1 MRQKSSPTAGGT
13 MPGMDSVL
21 SPGRGWRELPRLL
34 WRVGTAGGAI
44 LLTMGAALL
53 FNRPPEVVRF
63 TPPKDCRLELA
74 ACRVE
79 FAPGAALTLDVAPR
93 PISPNAPLTI
103 AVQLAGID
111 ARHIEASFRGVD
123 MNMGVHEL
131 ELQPA
136 GEGEFRGSTTLP
148 VCVSGRMS
156 WEITLRLT
164 SGRQIYLL
172 PVRFDS
178 GA

>member
-1 MRQKSSPTAGGT
+1 
-13 MPGMDSVL
+13 MPGMDGVL
-21 SPGRGWRELPRLL
+21 SLGRGWRELPRSLV
-34 WRVGTAGGAI
+34 RAGIGAI
-44 LLTMGAALL
+44 VLAIGVALL
-53 FNRPPEVVRF
+53 FSRPPEVVRL
-63 TPPKDCRLELA
+63 TPPYDCRLELA
-74 ACRVE
+74 ACRAE

-93 PISPNAPLTI
+93 PIGPNAPLTI
-103 AVQLAGID
+103 GVQLAGID
-111 ARHIEASFRGVD
+111 VRHIEASFRGVN

-136 GEGEFRGSTTLP
+136 GGGEFRGSTTLP

-156 WEITLRLT
+156 WELTLRLT

>member
-1 MRQKSSPTAGGT
+1 

-21 SPGRGWRELPRLL
+21 SLGRGRRASARSL
-34 WRVGTAGGAI
+34 WRAGAG
-44 LLTMGAALL
+44 GAALL
-53 FNRPPEVVRF
+53 LLTGAALFLTRPPEVVKLA
-63 TPPKDCRLELA
+63 PPSDCRLEQA
-74 ACRVE
+74 ACRADI
-79 FAPGAALTLDVAPR
+79 APGAALTLDFSPR
-93 PISPNAPLTI
+93 PMSPKAPFTISMQLTG
-103 AVQLAGID
+103 LEAGQV
-111 ARHIEASFRGVD
+111 EASFRGTN

-131 ELQPA
+131 ELEPA
-136 GEGEFRGSTTLP
+136 GKGEFRGSTTLP

-156 WEITLRLT
+156 WEITLRMR